1 MPRCYVESL
10 SDPRLAPYA
19 RLNQSN
25 LTRGSGLFVA
35 EGDKVVERLIDSD
48 FEVDSLL
55 AEDEWAARLG
65 SRLSPGTPI
74 YVATRELM
82 SELIG
87 FRFHRGV
94 LACGRRKPAPTLEQI
109 LPPADQSATLLVCPA
124 VQDPT
129 NLGSI
134 VRSAAALGATA
145 ILLGSECADPFS
157 RRVLRVSMGSVL
169 YLPIR
174 ESPDLAADIIALREQ
189 HGFEMLATVLD
200 PRATPLAE
208 VSRPR
213 RLALVLGSEGHGLD
227 ERWLQLSSGQI
238 TLPMQAG
245 IDSLNVAIA
254 AAVFLYH
261 FAHVAKDSPPRSA
274 PLE

>member
-1 MPRCYVESL
+1 MPQILIS
-10 SDPRLAPYA
+10 SIDDPRVTPY
-19 RLNQSN
+19 RQLNQTN
-25 LTRGSGLFVA
+25 LTRGNQLFVA
-35 EGDKVVERLIDSD
+35 EGDKVVQRLIES
-48 FEVDSLL
+48 EYVTDSLL
-55 AEDEWAARLG
+55 AEPEWAAQLETVV
-65 SRLSPGTPI
+65 PPETPI

-82 SELIG
+82 TELVG

-94 LACGRRKPAPTLEQI
+94 LGCGRRKATPELLSVLAPVEQ
-109 LPPADQSATLLVCPA
+109 ATTVLVCPA

-134 VRSAAALGATA
+134 IRTAAALGVSA

-169 YLPIR
+169 FIPVR
-174 ESPDLAADIIALREQ
+174 ESPDLVADVVALREQ
-189 HGFEMLATVLD
+189 HGFEVLATVLD
-200 PRATPLAE
+200 EQATPLSQVPA
-208 VSRPR
+208 PK
-213 RLALVLGSEGHGLD
+213 RLALVLGSEGNGLD
-227 ERWLQLSSGQI
+227 ERWLKLCPQQI

-261 FAHVAKDSPPRSA
+261 FQHVKQPAS
-274 PLE
+274 